1 MRTRHLFLS
10 VCLTSIFSPAYAQQE
25 AALSVTATP
34 TNELVI
40 AIQHYFHERYGCSY
54 PMTYEI
60 DFPSGSSGLK
70 VVKKNQTA
78 GSWVQIT
85 EKTSAD
91 LFNAIEAVRFDYRNN
106 RAYVSAAFSGM
117 SDSLFLKI
125 IDGRG
130 NTVLPVYRG
139 VSKYYDNRRGVVT
152 VSFDDWANW
161 NASSISTL
169 LYMFRS
175 HGLYTTGGIIT
186 KRCSSSTWSQIQKEL
201 DSGYVEAA
209 SHSRTHPKIPYSD
222 PVGEIEGSS
231 QDILD
236 SLKLPPLFSLNGRGY
251 VYTWISPY
259 GGYDSITDSLV
270 GVSGYLIPRIYVYGD
285 STLSAWDAPRK
296 HFKRCYPTVEL
307 GAPSWGGGDTVL
319 TSLNELFNTVVAK
332 RGVYHLM
339 WHPRTAASDIRRTYL
354 ISHLDYISGHNDI
367 WYVNL
372 GHLYL
377 YHLLQMTSSSKA
389 TSATAAGGVPNNFE
403 LLQNYPNPFNPS
415 TKIGY
420 ALKATGKVSV
430 RVYDVLGREVAR
442 LVDGVQSAGQHSVT
456 FDANN
461 LPSGAYIYSLTTSD
475 GVKITKKMLMI
486 K

>member
-1 MRTRHLFLS
+1 
-10 VCLTSIFSPAYAQQE
+10 
-25 AALSVTATP
+25 
-34 TNELVI
+34 
-40 AIQHYFHERYGCSY
+40 
-54 PMTYEI
+54 MTYEI

-231 QDILD
+231 QDILG

-377 YHLLQMTSSSKA
+377 YHLLQIAAA

-415 TKIGY
+415 TQIDYELQRRSHVTIK
-420 ALKATGKVSV
+420 
-430 RVYDVLGREVAR
+430 VYDVLGRYVAT
-442 LVDGVQSAGQHSVT
+442 LVNRTQSAGSHSVK
-456 FDANN
+456 FDASR
-461 LPSGAYIYSLTTSD
+461 LPSGIYFYRLSAGTFIA
-475 GVKITKKMLMI
+475 VRKMMVI